1 MGLLRVHST
10 IRHQPEQMQA
20 TAAGAGVLHRRDQGG
35 VGEQLSIL
43 NHQIDAGD
51 IHVHDAPCSD
61 VEMAHFTVAHLP
73 FRQSDEGAAGVNEG
87 VGILAQQAVVG
98 GLAR

>member
-1 MGLLRVHST
+1 MHEDAIDPLELGHFQEGIEVGLLRVHST

-43 NHQIDAGD
+43 NH
-51 IHVHDAPCSD
+51 
-61 VEMAHFTVAHLP
+61 
-73 FRQSDEGAAGVNEG
+73 
-87 VGILAQQAVVG
+87 
-98 GLAR
+98 